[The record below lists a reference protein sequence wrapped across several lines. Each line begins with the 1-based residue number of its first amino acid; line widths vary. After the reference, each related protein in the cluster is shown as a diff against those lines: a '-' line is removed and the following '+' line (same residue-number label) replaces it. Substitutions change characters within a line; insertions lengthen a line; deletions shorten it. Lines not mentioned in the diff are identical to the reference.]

1 MDLLKL
7 IAKSA
12 DVCLKPWIHA
22 VVPIDPSAPA
32 VLDDLNVRIECRDP
46 QGERCPER
54 DLELEIYRSGN
65 DINLMLSWWD
75 QPERPMLWQG
85 RHPVWMNGESGQRLS
100 APEDAGPLEALGRR
114 LHSLFQSV
122 N

>member
-22 VVPIDPSAPA
+22 VVTIDPSAPA

-54 DLELEIYRSGN
+54 DLELEIY
-65 DINLMLSWWD
+65 
-75 QPERPMLWQG
+75 G
-85 RHPVWMNGESGQRLS
+85 RAAIPFGCMEKVASDSLRLRTQ
-100 APEDAGPLEALGRR
+100 DR
-114 LHSLFQSV
+114 
-122 N
+122 

>member
-32 VLDDLNVRIECRDP
+32 VLDELNVRIECRD
-46 QGERCPER
+46 
-54 DLELEIYRSGN
+54 LENEYSIFFPIKPN
-65 DINLMLSWWD
+65 CF
-75 QPERPMLWQG
+75 
-85 RHPVWMNGESGQRLS
+85 
-100 APEDAGPLEALGRR
+100 
-114 LHSLFQSV
+114 LFFNAYVPIFLIKLQTKYQ
-122 N
+122 

>member
-75 QPERPMLWQG
+75 YIS
-85 RHPVWMNGESGQRLS
+85 HF
-100 APEDAGPLEALGRR
+100 EAIFKIPFYRY
-114 LHSLFQSV
+114 LFI
-122 N
+122 NTFL

>member
-75 QPERPMLWQG
+75 QPERPMLW
-85 RHPVWMNGESGQRLS
+85 PVSYTHLRAHET
-100 APEDAGPLEALGRR
+100 
-114 LHSLFQSV
+114 
-122 N
+122 